1 LLLYV
6 RCDEQT
12 DNEALWMRASQGP
25 CPPAVLGPSKYIM
38 LLVYSWIVVF
48 FVSPLGVGLQDVM
61 VSIER
66 SGVVL
71 RMWLEDLFCT
81 KIQSL

>member
-1 LLLYV
+1 V
-6 RCDEQT
+6 DESVPRSVSTCSTWTIQIYY
-12 DNEALWMRASQGP
+12 AASVFVDRS
-25 CPPAVLGPSKYIM
+25 VLCFS
-38 LLVYSWIVVF
+38 F
-48 FVSPLGVGLQDVM
+48 GVGLQDVM

-71 RMWLEDLFCT
+71 RMWLEGLFCT